1 MIDLTPPKL
10 WGGEPY
16 YGLDHEF
23 DPLWY
28 LTDEQRDLQTK
39 LIEVCHDVIRPQAI
53 EADKTGDYPRESLQA
68 LADLGVLGIIVPKE
82 LGGRGETTSAR

>member
-10 WGGEPY
+10 WGGEKY

-28 LTDEQRDLQTK
+28 LTDAQRELQTQ
-39 LIEVCHDVIRPQAI
+39 LIEVCHDVIRPLAI
-53 EADKTGDYPRESLQA
+53 EADKTGEYPARASRRSPTFA
-68 LADLGVLGIIVPKE
+68 CWASSCP
-82 LGGRGETTSAR
+82 RSTAAAARTTSAP